1 MEDIDIN
8 ELKNLNKYWIENVS
22 DSEKIELEGLSEK
35 EIIDTVIKVANQLNA
50 NEGKLRESLINEKR
64 IEKQDEVYKSFGILK
79 YARK

>member
-35 EIIDTVIKVANQLNA
+35 EIIDRYYT
-50 NEGKLRESLINEKR
+50 EGWKKQVLQYFMIQEITHESLQNQQQESYL
-64 IEKQDEVYKSFGILK
+64 QMV
-79 YARK
+79 